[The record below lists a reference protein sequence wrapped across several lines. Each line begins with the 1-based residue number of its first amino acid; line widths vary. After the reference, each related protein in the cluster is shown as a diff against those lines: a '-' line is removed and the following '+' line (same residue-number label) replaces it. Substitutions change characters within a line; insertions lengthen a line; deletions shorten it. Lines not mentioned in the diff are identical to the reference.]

1 MSVMRCLL
9 LALTVMLP
17 NVALGSPMSPKDV
30 PEPLQGWVGWAM
42 HGYVRI
48 RCPLL
53 VSSGTSDAHRAGDSG
68 VRECVWG
75 RVLELSVGESSARF
89 RQEV

>member
-53 VSSGTSDAHRAGDSG
+53 VKFGHQRCPQSG
-68 VRECVWG
+68 
-75 RVLELSVGESSARF
+75 
-89 RQEV
+89 